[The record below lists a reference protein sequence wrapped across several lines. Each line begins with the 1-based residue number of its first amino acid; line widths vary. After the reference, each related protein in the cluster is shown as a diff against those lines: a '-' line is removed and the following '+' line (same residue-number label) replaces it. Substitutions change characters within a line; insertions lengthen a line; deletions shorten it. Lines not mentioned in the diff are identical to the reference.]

1 MSENSKEE
9 EKKKIMFK
17 DLKSLILITGMF
29 YTLAIVLWLV
39 LDIFFYLVN
48 FVVIGTALGLG
59 IGSAPLF
66 SKKKRDNSRKIS
78 QILMGGYMFFG
89 LGFGLIYI
97 FGFGYIQPENM
108 QFEGF
113 WFYLFAGVFAAA
125 TLHYLIA
132 KILGPFYFNRG
143 WCGYACWTAAV
154 LDLLPWKKSPGRI
167 KKLGGLRYVHF
178 LISFILILFLVFLV
192 GYTLRTTEG
201 LVNLSGDLT
210 QRKKD
215 MPQYNSIFEI
225 PEFWWF
231 FIGSIFYFLSGIIL
245 AAILKDNRAF
255 CKYLCPITVFLKVGG
270 KYSMI
275 KIEGDPEKCTQC
287 KACNRVCPMDIDVAQ
302 YVENNMRVTSSE
314 CILCNKCVNVCP
326 SESLQMTVKRDKNR
340 KELLLYKE

>member
-9 EKKKIMFK
+9 EKKKITFK
-17 DLKSLILITGMF
+17 DIKPLLLITGMF
-29 YTLAIVLWLV
+29 YILAIVLWQV
-39 LDIFFYLVN
+39 LGIFFYLVN

-66 SKKKRDNSRKIS
+66 SRKKRDNSRKIS
-78 QILMGGYMFFG
+78 QILMGGYMVFG

-113 WFYLFAGVFAAA
+113 WFWLFAGLFAAG

-132 KILGPFYFNRG
+132 KIAGPFYFNRG

-154 LDLLPWKKSPGRI
+154 LDILPWKKSPGRI
-167 KKLGGLRYVHF
+167 KKLGGVRYVHF
-178 LISFILILFLVFLV
+178 FLSFALVLFLVFIV
-192 GYTLRTTEG
+192 GYTIRSTEG
-201 LVNLSGDLT
+201 IVNLTGNLPE
-210 QRKKD
+210 RKQHI
-215 MPQYNSIFEI
+215 PEYNSIFEI

-231 FIGSIFYFLSGIIL
+231 LIGNLFYYSSGIAL

-255 CKYLCPITVFLKVGG
+255 CKYLCPIAVFLRIGG
-270 KYSMI
+270 KYSML

-287 KACNRVCPMDIDVAQ
+287 KACTLVCPMDIDVAQ
-302 YVENNMRVTSSE
+302 YVEDNMRVTSSE
-314 CILCNKCVNVCP
+314 CILCNKCVNACT
-326 SESLQMTVKRDKNR
+326 SDSLQMTVKRDKTR
-340 KELLLYKE
+340 KELLLYKD

>member
-1 MSENSKEE
+1 MSEN
-9 EKKKIMFK
+9 EKKNEKRKITLKDFK
-17 DLKSLILITGMF
+17 PLILITGMF
-29 YTLAIVLWLV
+29 YILAIVLWLV

-59 IGSAPLF
+59 IGTAPLF
-66 SKKKRDNSRKIS
+66 SRKKRDNSRKIS
-78 QILMGGYMFFG
+78 QILMGGYMILG

-113 WFYLFAGVFAAA
+113 WFWLFAGAIAAG

-143 WCGYACWTAAV
+143 WCGWACWTAAV
-154 LDLLPWKKSPGRI
+154 LDVLPWKKSPGRI
-167 KKLGGLRYVHF
+167 KKLGGIRYVHF
-178 LISFILILFLVFLV
+178 LLSVALILFLVFLV

-201 LVNLSGDLT
+201 IINLSGTLPE
-210 QRKKD
+210 RKKHI
-215 MPQYNSIFEI
+215 PQYNSIFEI

-231 FIGSIFYFLSGIIL
+231 FIGNIFYYSSGIIL

-255 CKYLCPITVFLKVGG
+255 CKYLCPIAVFLRVGG
-270 KYSMI
+270 KYSMM
-275 KIEGDPEKCTQC
+275 KIEGNREECTEC
-287 KACNRVCPMDIDVAQ
+287 KACTRVCPMDIDVAQ
-302 YVENNMRVTSSE
+302 YVKEDMRVTSSE
-314 CILCNKCVNVCP
+314 CILCNKCVDVCP
-326 SESLQMTVKRDKNR
+326 SESLHITVKKDKKR